1 MRVGRWIGAPAAVG
15 AAFVLSA
22 CEFMG
27 LTTGETPVEPA
38 EVSVSADAIRLDEEA
53 PAAMGLDVVGASG
66 DIHVGPEDPT
76 PTPTEAVSENT
87 VAAVSENSASENAV
101 SGNAAGDY
109 TPEPGAY
116 DLTALRNMN
125 FSEEQMAEIMA
136 FYDGAV
142 FAGDSVLLGFR
153 NYAARSSDGFLKQLQ
168 FLASGSFSLHNAFW
182 PVNDKSVHPLY
193 QGEQHPVW
201 ESIQMVGAK
210 KAFLFF
216 GINDVSLGMDESIS
230 LYPQLIDKIKELS
243 PDIEITIISATY
255 TLKDAGTKG
264 LNNTNLAAFN
274 EAIKVQAEENGWG
287 YIDMATVLS
296 DGEGNLAAQYCSDG
310 FVHETAAAY
319 EVWTK
324 MLIRH
329 AAEQLGY
336 DTPEMEEILVMPEP
350 AEAVSENEA
359 EETPAEETEGGAE
372 ETTEESTEET
382 SEESVA
388 AEETPA
394 AQ

>member
-1 MRVGRWIGAPAAVG
+1 MGVLAAMG
-15 AAFVLSA
+15 IACTLSA

-27 LTTGETPVEPA
+27 LTTGEEPAAPVET
-38 EVSVSADAIRLDEEA
+38 SVSADAIHLEEPA
-53 PAAMGLDVVGASG
+53 PSAIGFDVVGTAG
-66 DIHVGPEDPT
+66 EIHVGPTEPEPT
-76 PTPTEAVSENT
+76 PEETVSED
-87 VAAVSENSASENAV
+87 AASEAGVSGNSVSENAV
-101 SGNAAGDY
+101 SGNEAVAGEGGSDS
-109 TPEPGAY
+109 Y

-125 FSEEQMAEIMA
+125 FSEEQMAQIMD
-136 FYDGAV
+136 FYNGAV

-153 NYAARSSDGFLKQLQ
+153 NYAAKSSDGFLKSLQ
-168 FLASGSFSLHNAFW
+168 FLAAGSFSLHNAFW

-193 QGEQHPVW
+193 QGAQHPVW
-201 ESIQMVGAK
+201 ESIQMMGAK

-230 LYPQLIDKIKELS
+230 LYPQLIDKIHELS
-243 PDIEITIISATY
+243 PDVEITIISATY

-274 EAIKVQAEENGWG
+274 EAIRAKAEENGWG

-296 DGEGNLAAQYCSDG
+296 DGEGNLAPKYCSDG

-324 MLIRH
+324 MLIRY
-329 AAEQLGY
+329 AAQQLGFE
-336 DTPEMEEILVMPEP
+336 TPEMEEILQKAPETEEAVSGNAAEDAPAEP
-350 AEAVSENEA
+350 AENTA
-359 EETPAEETEGGAE
+359 ES
-372 ETTEESTEET
+372 TEESTE
-382 SEESVA
+382 A
-388 AEETPA
+388 PA

>member
-1 MRVGRWIGAPAAVG
+1 MRSGRWKGVLAAVG
-15 AAFVLSA
+15 AAFGLCA

-27 LTTGETPVEPA
+27 LTTGEEETVA
-38 EVSVSADAIRLDEEA
+38 EVSVSADEIRLEEQA
-53 PAAMGLDVVGASG
+53 PAAMGFDVVGDAG
-66 DIHVGPEDPT
+66 EIHVGPTEPEPEPT
-76 PTPTEAVSENT
+76 PETVSED
-87 VAAVSENSASENAV
+87 VAAEAGVSGNSASENMAAYAA
-101 SGNAAGDY
+101 AAGS
-109 TPEPGAY
+109 Y
-116 DLTALRNMN
+116 DLTALKKMN
-125 FSEEQMAEIMA
+125 FTEEQMAEILA
-136 FYDGAV
+136 YYDGAV

-153 NYAARSSDGFLKQLQ
+153 NYAAKSSDGFLKSLK
-168 FLASGSFSLHNAFW
+168 FLAAGSFSLHNAFW
-182 PVNDKSVHPLY
+182 PVSDKSVHPLY

-201 ESIQMVGAK
+201 ESLQLMEAK

-216 GINDVSLGMDESIS
+216 GINDVSLGMDDSIA

-274 EAIKVQAEENGWG
+274 EAIKAKAEENGWG

-319 EVWTK
+319 EVWTQ
-324 MLIRH
+324 MLIRY
-329 AAEQLGY
+329 AADQLGY
-336 DTPEMEEILVMPEP
+336 ETPGMDEILVAPEP
-350 AEAVSENEA
+350 TEAVSENEA
-359 EETPAEETEGGAE
+359 AESSEEPESVDKENSDENPEEVPEEAEPAENTAEET
-372 ETTEESTEET
+372 
-382 SEESVA
+382 
-388 AEETPA
+388 A

>member
-38 EVSVSADAIRLDEEA
+38 EVSVSADAIRLEDQA
-53 PAAMGLDVVGASG
+53 PAAMGLDVVSSTGE
-66 DIHVGPEDPT
+66 IHVGPEDPT
-76 PTPTEAVSENT
+76 PTPTPTEAVSENT
-87 VAAVSENSASENAV
+87 AAAVSENAV
-101 SGNAAGDY
+101 SGNAASV
-109 TPEPGAY
+109 PVEGAY

-230 LYPQLIDKIKELS
+230 LYPQLIGKIKELS

-274 EAIKVQAEENGWG
+274 EAIKAQAEENGWG

-336 DTPEMEEILVMPEP
+336 ETPEMEEILVMPEP
-350 AEAVSENEA
+350 TETVSENAA
-359 EETPAEETEGGAE
+359 EETTAEEAEPGTE
-372 ETTEESTEET
+372 ETTEEQPEENT
-382 SEESVA
+382 EESVA

>member
-1 MRVGRWIGAPAAVG
+1 MRVGRWTGVLASVSI
-15 AAFVLSA
+15 AFELGA

-27 LTTGETPVEPA
+27 LTTGEPPAPPA
-38 EVSVSADAIRLDEEA
+38 EISVSADEIRLEEAA
-53 PAAMGLDVVGASG
+53 PAAMGFDVVGDAG
-66 DIHVGPEDPT
+66 EIHVGPEEPVVEE
-76 PTPTEAVSENT
+76 PTPTEAETVSED
-87 VAAVSENSASENAV
+87 AATEEGVSENSASENAATA
-101 SGNAAGDY
+101 SAGA
-109 TPEPGAY
+109 GAY
-116 DLTALRNMN
+116 DLTALKKMN
-125 FSEEQMAEIMA
+125 FTEEQMAQILA

-153 NYAARSSDGFLKQLQ
+153 NYAGKSSDGFLKSLK
-168 FLASGSFSLHNAFW
+168 FLAAGSFSLHNAFW

-201 ESIQMVGAK
+201 ESIQMMGAK

-216 GINDVSLGMDESIS
+216 GINDVSLGMDDSIA
-230 LYPQLIDKIKELS
+230 LYPQLIDKIRELS

-255 TLKDAGTKG
+255 TLKGAGTRG
-264 LNNTNLAAFN
+264 LNNTNLAKFN
-274 EAIKVQAEENGWG
+274 EAIKAQAEENGWG

-324 MLIRH
+324 MLIRY
-329 AAEQLGY
+329 AADQLGFE
-336 DTPEMEEILVMPEP
+336 TPEMEEILQKVPE
-350 AEAVSENEA
+350 AKEAVSENA
-359 EETPAEETEGGAE
+359 AE
-372 ETTEESTEET
+372 ETTEQPETAEDVSEEKT
-382 SEESVA
+382 EESVSV
-388 AEETPA
+388 EETPA